1 MIATSKE
8 PPISSLVREEHGL
21 RIVRFAARPTAT
33 YGMGVPGANVLGASV
48 RYTNSKKTFSIGLNV
63 EGIWYDNKTPAYFKQ
78 YDYPVPKA
86 PEKD

>member
-1 MIATSKE
+1 MA
-8 PPISSLVREEHGL
+8 VMAMVH
-21 RIVRFAARPTAT
+21 TAIR
-33 YGMGVPGANVLGASV
+33 LGATECILGVWAEESCRVVTEWENLAPTLGAGV

-63 EGIWYDNKTPAYFKQ
+63 EGVWYDNKTPSYFKQ